1 MLRLVGMPGTCHLTA
16 AEKNL
21 LRGQAAKN
29 GFAVNDLDS
38 QEEIHE
44 ALILASDSDPV
55 EKMLQFVAARV
66 SGE

>member
-29 GFAVNDLDS
+29 GFAVNVLDT

-44 ALILASDSDPV
+44 ALILALDAEPV
-55 EKMLQFVAARV
+55 EKILQFVAAKV